1 MSEPPKRDKF
11 ASMAA
16 AQKEREDSINNP
28 TPILPPPKPDKF
40 ASMVAKQQG
49 GGGGG
54 VLVEQA
60 VDETTSPAQGVSQ
73 PPVVELTAPKRDK
86 FASMAARQQ
95 KQQQV
100 LAGSIVPEPMTA
112 PKKDLLSGSHDSPTT
127 ATAAPPQDRSKMLQA
142 RIQQRQKVL
151 CDLELAEGLIWKLNI
166 LAKDTAHAFSDLS
179 GNTGNI
185 SATSKDFR
193 ETLKKIH
200 QTLHPHAHLVKAYQ
214 NHQVDK
220 KEDLG
225 APNMYAARVEM
236 RLAQEK
242 QQVLAEML
250 QLEQGE
256 DRILPV
262 GIEPELTT
270 ESGLSNKRKRTD

>member
-16 AQKEREDSINNP
+16 AQKEREGINNP
-28 TPILPPPKPDKF
+28 TPILSPPKPDKF

-73 PPVVELTAPKRDK
+73 PPVVVVTAPKRDK

-112 PKKDLLSGSHDSPTT
+112 PKKDLLSGSHDSPITST
-127 ATAAPPQDRSKMLQA
+127 TAAPPQDRGKMLQA

-151 CDLELAEGLIWKLNI
+151 CDLELAEGLIWKLNL

-250 QLEQGE
+250 RLEQGE

-262 GIEPELTT
+262 GIEPELAT
-270 ESGLSNKRKRTD
+270 ERGLSTKRKRTD